1 MTFENNSNLGI
12 RQRRIRHIRSIAGR
26 NIVWYEDNEL
36 LANVISTISN
46 PSSINSSADTSRA
59 SSPSPISSSALR
71 HAFDQQ
77 QKGHGHHKRI
87 GSSPLDLTTN
97 QPELPLVASAS
108 ATITSLPQHHLMR
121 RSEST
126 SSMRS
131 SNSTTVEDSS
141 ITKSAYKFKKMQ
153 LQLQQKRITIPQ
165 KEPAIKEDQEDQ
177 ASIKD
182 IDQEKENEPK
192 EEPREE
198 DLEDK
203 PVSLEHEERGL
214 LDTYV
219 TLHLSSDETS
229 FYCTETIPNTINP
242 SFCALDV
249 SEWVDWHDGVQTVV
263 VARLWA
269 RHSVPESASLANGC
283 LDPIRAGHKDRST
296 DSAEGFQLLLE
307 WKVELNGLVYI
318 GKTLQNV
325 CVGYPENTLIFELD
339 DGFYSAPDIV
349 SKLNSS
355 SKRTSVVE
363 STIEPDNS
371 SVNTESSQT
380 KKRSY
385 TYTNIVRLCT
395 LKECLFD
402 TQKSTDEVRQ
412 AIGDIL
418 ETDKERFRLLR
429 ERNQRQKRVDEINT
443 RLGQQQQLNEQQ
455 QQRIDALQ
463 KKIDERKA
471 RLAESEERFK
481 AGTGYLEDSE
491 AVLESNTKM
500 HRLSFNQL
508 DRRKKELIADLF
520 SIYPIEQKSYDDL
533 QQFCIRG
540 VHLPN
545 SVYTGCKEESI
556 ATALGFTAHL
566 VSMLAFYLSIPL
578 RYPITP
584 MGSRATIKDLV
595 SLIGGPKDFP
605 LYSKGVDSWRF
616 EFGVFL
622 LNKNI
627 EQLMN
632 AYGLIVIDLRFTLP
646 NIHYF
651 IQAILTTSVTS
662 GPTSIS
668 VLSISSYAN
677 NSARYLPN
685 ERPRLH
691 SLENGFSES
700 DNAGYVS
707 KSSGSS
713 SSTESG
719 THNRLTLQPT
729 IHIPS
734 PTKPV
739 QPKNG
744 SPSVYASAAFLNTPQ
759 AMAAPAILDTVT
771 TSSRKPH
778 QLASTSIALEKVN
791 RSKSPPV
798 K

>member
-1 MTFENNSNLGI
+1 
-12 RQRRIRHIRSIAGR
+12 
-26 NIVWYEDNEL
+26 
-36 LANVISTISN
+36 
-46 PSSINSSADTSRA
+46 
-59 SSPSPISSSALR
+59 
-71 HAFDQQ
+71 
-77 QKGHGHHKRI
+77 
-87 GSSPLDLTTN
+87 
-97 QPELPLVASAS
+97 
-108 ATITSLPQHHLMR
+108 
-121 RSEST
+121 
-126 SSMRS
+126 
-131 SNSTTVEDSS
+131 
-141 ITKSAYKFKKMQ
+141 
-153 LQLQQKRITIPQ
+153 
-165 KEPAIKEDQEDQ
+165 
-177 ASIKD
+177 
-182 IDQEKENEPK
+182 
-192 EEPREE
+192 
-198 DLEDK
+198 
-203 PVSLEHEERGL
+203 
-214 LDTYV
+214 
-219 TLHLSSDETS
+219 
-229 FYCTETIPNTINP
+229 
-242 SFCALDV
+242 
-249 SEWVDWHDGVQTVV
+249 
-263 VARLWA
+263 
-269 RHSVPESASLANGC
+269 
-283 LDPIRAGHKDRST
+283 
-296 DSAEGFQLLLE
+296 
-307 WKVELNGLVYI
+307 
-318 GKTLQNV
+318 
-325 CVGYPENTLIFELD
+325 YPENTLIFELD

-349 SKLNSS
+349 LNSS
-355 SKRTSVVE
+355 SKRTSVAE
-363 STIEPDNS
+363 STIVEPDNA
-371 SVNTESSQT
+371 SVRTDSSQT

-385 TYTNIVRLCT
+385 THTNIVRLST
-395 LKECLFD
+395 VKECIFD

-418 ETDKERFRLLR
+418 EAEKERFRLLR
-429 ERNQRQKRVDEINT
+429 ERNQRQNRVEELNT
-443 RLGQQQQLNEQQ
+443 RLAQQRELNEQQ

-463 KKIDERKA
+463 KEIDSRKS
-471 RLAESEERFK
+471 RLAESEERFE
-481 AGTGYLEDSE
+481 AGAGYLEDSE
-491 AVLESNTKM
+491 TVLDSNTKM

-520 SIYPIEQKSYDDL
+520 SIYPIE
-533 QQFCIRG
+533 QFCIRG

-566 VSMLAFYLSIPL
+566 VSMLAFYLCIPL

-605 LYSKGVDSWRF
+605 LYSRGVDSWRF

-668 VLSISSYAN
+668 VLSISSYAS
-677 NSARYLPN
+677 NSGRYLPN
-685 ERPRLH
+685 ERQAQRFLAH
-691 SLENGFSES
+691 
-700 DNAGYVS
+700 D
-707 KSSGSS
+707 
-713 SSTESG
+713 G

-734 PTKPV
+734 PTKPT

-778 QLASTSIALEKVN
+778 QLSTTTNSIALEKVN